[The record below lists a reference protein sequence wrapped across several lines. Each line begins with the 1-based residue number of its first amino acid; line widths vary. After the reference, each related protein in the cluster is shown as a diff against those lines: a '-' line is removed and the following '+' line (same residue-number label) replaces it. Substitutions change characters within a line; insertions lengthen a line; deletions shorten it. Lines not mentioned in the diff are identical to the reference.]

1 MNIFNKTA
9 FIIVIF
15 VFFASSNT
23 AYANDVQIL
32 AAEFQ
37 NSGALSWSVSI
48 TLKHNDTGWKH
59 YADNWR
65 IVDNKGNILG
75 NRVLMHPHVN
85 EQPFTR
91 GLGNVMIPE
100 RVKTVYVEAHDTM
113 HGWTAKKLQ
122 IDLEK
127 ATNGRLTVTAA
138 K

>member
-1 MNIFNKTA
+1 MNISKESVFLT
-9 FIIVIF
+9 VILVLF
-15 VFFASSNT
+15 TLVNT

-32 AAEFQ
+32 VAEFQ
-37 NSGALSWSVSI
+37 DSGAQTWSVNI
-48 TLKHNDTGWKH
+48 TLKHNDAGWKH

-100 RVKTVYVEAHDTM
+100 NVKTVYVEAHDKV

-122 IDLEK
+122 VDLEK
-127 ATNGRLTVTAA
+127 ATDGLLTVTAT

>member
-1 MNIFNKTA
+1 MNIPNKTV
-9 FIIVIF
+9 FITVILVLF
-15 VFFASSNT
+15 TLINT

-32 AAEFQ
+32 TAEFQ
-37 NSGALSWSVSI
+37 KSGAQVWSVNI
-48 TLKHNDTGWKH
+48 TLKHSDTGWKH

-65 IVDNKGNILG
+65 IVDKKGNILG
-75 NRVLMHPHVN
+75 DRVLMHPHVN

-91 GLGNVMIPE
+91 GLGNVTIPE
-100 RVKTVYVEAHDTM
+100 SVKTVYVEAHDKV

-127 ATNGRLTVTAA
+127 ATDGRLTVTAT